1 MLPLLPPRGEP
12 SDAGPGVGRVETEQP
27 PIRSGERLLICR
39 PGLVWDVH
47 ALVRD
52 DVDGYT
58 VLVVQV
64 RQSPAGPLERYA
76 ALRRATPERYAALRR
91 ATPERYA
98 ALRRATP
105 ERYAA
110 LRPSATPECYAALR
124 RATPE
129 RYAALRRATPD
140 RYAALRRSLTW
151 GYTAVHTGHR
161 DPPCPRPLNRGQAY
175 TPRRLPLSTPPFTP
189 VHTHAERFTRRSG
202 TPDGPGSGQRHR
214 PGGPLRSGRLRQRP
228 GDGADGS
235 GA

>member
-1 MLPLLPPRGEP
+1 MTDVPGRLLPQAGGVWHGRAHVAPPASMGEP

-39 PGLVWDVH
+39 AGLVWDVH

-76 ALRRATPERYAALRR
+76 ALRRATPD
-91 ATPERYA
+91 
-98 ALRRATP
+98 
-105 ERYAA
+105 
-110 LRPSATPECYAALR
+110 
-124 RATPE
+124 

-151 GYTAVHTGHR
+151 GYTAVHTGYR
-161 DPPCPRPLNRGQAY
+161 DPPCSRPLNRGQAY
-175 TPRRLPLSTPPFTP
+175 TPRRLPLSAPVFTP

-202 TPDGPGSGQRHR
+202 TPDGPGSGPHHR
-214 PGGPLRSGRLRQRP
+214 PGGPLRSGRTGQRP